1 MRHTTHV
8 LCGQRF
14 GAWQFPQENR
24 RMNDEALLVRI
35 RAILAVVKR
44 KFGQLAQDVEGT
56 AGLGML
62 VNLNQL
68 NHALSLDC
76 DL

>member
-1 MRHTTHV
+1 
-8 LCGQRF
+8 
-14 GAWQFPQENR
+14 
-24 RMNDEALLVRI
+24 MNDEALLVRI